1 MRQATGCSVGIKKT
15 NQTNTKKAS
24 QIKTGDRI
32 AIKRMK
38 GGKETGIRIL
48 HIGIVKGVVLDIDKI
63 ICTVDWVATDI
74 NRNIE
79 QSRGCFASIHGP
91 FVNDAWVQEVFCI

>member
-1 MRQATGCSVGIKKT
+1 
-15 NQTNTKKAS
+15 
-24 QIKTGDRI
+24 
-32 AIKRMK
+32 MK